1 MRGEGALKARPVTIN
16 GVRDEYAG
24 AHDAEERGYCFQHSD
39 DPIAQRSDLTAR
51 GDTQSKGFRSTPNFE
66 SGMMF

>member
-24 AHDAEERGYCFQHSD
+24 AHDGEERGYCFQHSD
-39 DPIAQRSDLTAR
+39 DPIA
-51 GDTQSKGFRSTPNFE
+51 
-66 SGMMF
+66 